1 MELLRWLTMA
11 GVWRSGEAT
20 TEQGLCSGAE
30 VAGVV
35 LGCRGGG
42 GVVRVGHRGAAG
54 AN

>member
-1 MELLRWLTMA
+1 MELLRWLAVA

-20 TEQGLCSGAE
+20 AEQRLCSGAE

-42 GVVRVGHRGAAG
+42 GVVRVGVDTP
-54 AN
+54 